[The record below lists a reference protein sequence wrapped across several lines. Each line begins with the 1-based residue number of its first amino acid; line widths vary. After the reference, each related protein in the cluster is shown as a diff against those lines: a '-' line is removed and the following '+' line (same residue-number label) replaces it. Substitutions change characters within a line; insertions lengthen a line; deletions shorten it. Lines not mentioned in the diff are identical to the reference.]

1 MVAVN
6 YTVAFHAAEA
16 RPVEVQCA
24 VAPGLASFQ
33 IIGLANK
40 AVSEAHERV
49 RAALDALSI
58 ALPSKRITV
67 NLSPADMPKGG
78 SHFDLPIVVA
88 LLSALGMIPQE
99 EIGACVLMGEL
110 ASGRYAQGRFTFRP
124 SHCGGPPL
132 GPGHDPAGGDWHLR
146 SHG

>member
-67 NLSPADMPKGG
+67 NLSPADMPK
-78 SHFDLPIVVA
+78 
-88 LLSALGMIPQE
+88 E
-99 EIGACVLMGEL
+99 
-110 ASGRYAQGRFTFRP
+110 RFTFRP

-132 GPGHDPAGGDWHLR
+132 GPGHDPAGGDWRLR

>member
-67 NLSPADMPKGG
+67 NLSPAVMPKEG
-78 SHFDLPIVVA
+78 
-88 LLSALGMIPQE
+88 
-99 EIGACVLMGEL
+99 
-110 ASGRYAQGRFTFRP
+110 

-132 GPGHDPAGGDWHLR
+132 SPGDDPARGDWRLR

>member
-6 YTVAFHAAEA
+6 YTVAFHGAEA

-58 ALPSKRITV
+58 ALPSKRITL
-67 NLSPADMPKGG
+67 NLSPADLPKGG

-88 LLSALGMIPQE
+88 LLSRHRCKETEQQI
-99 EIGACVLMGEL
+99 
-110 ASGRYAQGRFTFRP
+110 RP
-124 SHCGGPPL
+124 SV
-132 GPGHDPAGGDWHLR
+132 
-146 SHG
+146 